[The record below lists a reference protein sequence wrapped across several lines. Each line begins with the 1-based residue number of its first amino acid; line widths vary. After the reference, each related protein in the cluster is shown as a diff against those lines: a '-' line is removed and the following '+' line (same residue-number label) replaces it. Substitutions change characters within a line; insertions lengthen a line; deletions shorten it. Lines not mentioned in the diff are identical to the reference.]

1 MVKVIQ
7 GKVLR
12 VIRSMYQRVKSCV
25 RSCNNYSEFFQYA
38 VGLRQGEVLSPILFS
53 FFIEDLELYMQKNLD
68 SFIEFDEMILILL
81 LFADDMVIIGKSPE
95 ELQQSID
102 LLHNYCLEWNL
113 EVNVQKIQSRC
124 I

>member
-1 MVKVIQ
+1 
-7 GKVLR
+7 
-12 VIRSMYQRVKSCV
+12 MYLRVKSCV

-81 LFADDMVIIGKSPE
+81 LFADDMVIIGK
-95 ELQQSID
+95 
-102 LLHNYCLEWNL
+102 
-113 EVNVQKIQSRC
+113 
-124 I
+124 